1 MIMKSFLVFF
11 FLLSCAGVE
20 KTETVADQDLTT
32 KETKKRPIS
41 SSPSNQD
48 SNWANNY
55 YQKTFFLIKN
65 PLLVEN
71 LKGVL
76 DVCQSDDFY
85 FDQNYQKEENS
96 LPIMYKKQPLTFT
109 TKDGFS
115 KKVFVTK
122 GVCRELGLYKNQSDK
137 RLRRIRKSI
146 DQITLMYIYN
156 KGTFLKD
163 ITFKTEFSTVKFL
176 VE

>member
-96 LPIMYKKQPLTFT
+96 LPIMYYF
-109 TKDGFS
+109 
-115 KKVFVTK
+115 
-122 GVCRELGLYKNQSDK
+122 
-137 RLRRIRKSI
+137 
-146 DQITLMYIYN
+146 
-156 KGTFLKD
+156 
-163 ITFKTEFSTVKFL
+163 
-176 VE
+176 